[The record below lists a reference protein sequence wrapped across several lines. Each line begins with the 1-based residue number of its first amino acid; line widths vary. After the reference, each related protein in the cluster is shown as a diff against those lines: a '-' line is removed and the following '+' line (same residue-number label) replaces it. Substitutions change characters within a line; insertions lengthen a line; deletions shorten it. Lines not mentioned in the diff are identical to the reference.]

1 MSTDIVKAEQPK
13 PPIVIKG
20 GKPIIES
27 VDQAYRMAQIMVKAG
42 WAGKHTVES
51 ATVATMQGATL
62 GLTPFQSVQHIA
74 VINGRPTLWGDGAI
88 AVVWSSGECVG
99 CDVEMCGKGD
109 ERYALATVAR
119 KGVSKPVQ
127 RTFSVADAKKAGLW
141 GKAGPWSN
149 YPERMLLNRAR
160 AFAIRDLF
168 ADKLQG
174 ISIREEIDDYSE
186 PVKVENT
193 AEPKADPLGDV
204 PIDKHEDDAEFVA
217 GVLGVMNGGKQ

>member
-1 MSTDIVKAEQPK
+1 MSTELAKVEQPK
-13 PPIVIKG
+13 VPIVIKG

-27 VDQAYRMAQIMVKAG
+27 LDHAFRMAGVLVRAG

-51 ATVATMQGATL
+51 ATAAIMHGATL
-62 GLTPFQSVQHIA
+62 GLTPFQSVQWI
-74 VINGRPTLWGDGAI
+74 VIINGRPTLWGDGAV
-88 AVVWSSGECVG
+88 AVVWSSGECLV
-99 CDVEMCGKGD
+99 CDVEMLGKGD
-109 ERYALATVAR
+109 ERYAQATAAR
-119 KGVSKPVQ
+119 KGVAKATV

-193 AEPKADPLGDV
+193 APQPAELLAGV
-204 PIDKHEDDAEFVA
+204 EIQKHEDDADFVA
-217 GVLGVMNGGKQ
+217 GVTAIMENKQ